1 MLKSAVRLVIKLFLS
16 KFYVIHKDIGIF
28 GACITFK
35 IMIFM
40 NNLKSLEIS
49 WKNYLK
55 SLETT

>member
-49 WKNYLK
+49 
-55 SLETT
+55 